1 MFFADLSLSRG
12 YDLTP
17 WRRSASLV
25 VDQSVTVKIY
35 GDRQNIQDTEREITR
50 FIQSL
55 CTKAD
60 ITDNLLN
67 GLDQI
72 EVKFDFSSPE
82 PIKNSILNFKCL
94 PTTFSSEAKCLYDD
108 SFG

>member
-1 MFFADLSLSRG
+1 MCQSYSKSQLFPCFIAFLQVKFMFLADLSLSRG
-12 YDLTP
+12 YDLTR
-17 WRRSASLV
+17 WRSSASLV
-25 VDQSVTVKIY
+25 VDQSVTEKIY

-67 GLDQI
+67 GLDRSEVQI
-72 EVKFDFSSPE
+72 NFSSP
-82 PIKNSILNFKCL
+82 
-94 PTTFSSEAKCLYDD
+94 
-108 SFG
+108 

>member
-12 YDLTP
+12 YDMTP
-17 WRRSASLV
+17 WRSSASLV

-55 CTKAD
+55 CTKAE
-60 ITDNLLN
+60 ISDNQLN
-67 GLDQI
+67 GLNRI
-72 EVKFDFSSPE
+72 EVKIDFSSPE
-82 PIKNSILNFKCL
+82 PIKK
-94 PTTFSSEAKCLYDD
+94 
-108 SFG
+108 